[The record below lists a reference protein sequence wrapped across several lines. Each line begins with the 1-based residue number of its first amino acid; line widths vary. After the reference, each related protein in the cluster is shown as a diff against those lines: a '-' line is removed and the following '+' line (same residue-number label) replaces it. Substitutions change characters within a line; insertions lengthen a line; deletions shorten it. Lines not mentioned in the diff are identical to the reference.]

1 MWYRKLGKT
10 DLTVSV
16 VGVGA
21 WQFGGEW
28 GMALSQFDVDRILSK
43 ARDLG
48 LNLIDTAECYGDHR
62 SESLIGQTIKRN
74 RRDWIIATKFG
85 HKFHGNFDRTY
96 HWSPDEVIH
105 QLNDSLNALGTDY
118 IDIYQFHS
126 GSDEDFDNA
135 DLWEALNRQVKA
147 GKIRHLGDSVGEND
161 NLHQV
166 QKASDF
172 GIGAVQVVYNR
183 LDRVPEHRVFPACQE
198 QNLGVLARVPLAS
211 GLLSGKY
218 KPGDEFTAEDD
229 VRSLRDRKE
238 IREKLEK
245 VQEIKETEVP
255 DGVPMATWALAWCLQ
270 HPAVTSVI
278 PGCKTTEQVEM
289 NARAADMEMVSQDH
303 PQAV

>member
-62 SESLIGQTIKRN
+62 SESLIGQTIKGN

-135 DLWEALNRQVKA
+135 DLREALNRQVKA

>member
-48 LNLIDTAECYGDHR
+48 LNLIDTAECYADHR

-126 GSDEDFDNA
+126 GSDEAFDNA

>member
-135 DLWEALNRQVKA
+135 DLREALNRQVKA
-147 GKIRHLGDSVGEND
+147 GKIRHLGVSVGEND